1 MQKNRLVLGMEMAE
15 YRVIHKTKYHYE
27 DTVAYCHN
35 MAHMYP
41 LTSRHQDCFRT
52 HVTVNPKPVVS
63 SFRRDYFGNQVFLF
77 SVEDPHKAL
86 EVIVESTIRTHSSE
100 IGYDLNRSS
109 AWNEI
114 ENTIH
119 ESELEQDISAVEYL
133 YPSPF
138 ISKKS
143 EYADFA
149 KDFFPFGKP
158 VFIGTLDL
166 IGYIYKNFKYDAK
179 ATTINTPLEQVLNE
193 RKGVCQDFSHLT
205 ISALRSLGIPARY
218 ISGYIETHPPAGQ
231 TKLRGSDATHAWISV
246 YCPNMGWQ
254 DFDPTN
260 GKMITEEYII
270 TAIGRDYSDIS
281 PLKGIIFGG
290 GKHKL
295 LVEVDVLREVITEF

>member
-1 MQKNRLVLGMEMAE
+1 MAMAE
-15 YRVIHKTKYHYE
+15 YRVIHKTKYFY
-27 DTVAYCHN
+27 DDFVAYCHN

-77 SVEDPHKAL
+77 SVEDPHRSL
-86 EVIVESTIRTHSSE
+86 EVIVESTIRTHSAE
-100 IGYDLNRSS
+100 IGYDLSRSTP
-109 AWNEI
+109 WEEI
-114 ENTIH
+114 EKIIS
-119 ESELEQDISAVEYL
+119 ESTLEQDIAAIEYL

-138 ISKKS
+138 ILKKN
-143 EYADFA
+143 EFANFA
-149 KDFFPFGKP
+149 KTFFTQGKP

-166 IGYIYKNFKYDAK
+166 IKSIYQNFKYDAK

-193 RKGVCQDFSHLT
+193 KKGVCQDFSHLT

-218 ISGYIETHPPAGQ
+218 ISGYLETQPPPGQ
-231 TKLRGSDATHAWISV
+231 AKLRGSDATHAWISV
-246 YCPNMGWQ
+246 YCPDMGWQ

-270 TAIGRDYSDIS
+270 TAVGRDYSDVS

-295 LVEVDVLREVITEF
+295 IVEVDVMREAIAEN